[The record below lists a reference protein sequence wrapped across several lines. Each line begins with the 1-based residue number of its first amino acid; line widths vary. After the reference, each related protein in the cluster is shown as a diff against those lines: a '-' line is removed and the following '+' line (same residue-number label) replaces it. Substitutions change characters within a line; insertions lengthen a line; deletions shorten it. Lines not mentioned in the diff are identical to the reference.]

1 MNRNKNNKNNKT
13 NKAINYRG
21 FTNDIDVLNTE
32 ENKADPNCSNIMSNA
47 KK

>member
-32 ENKADPNCSNIMSNA
+32 ENKANSNSSNFMSKA
-47 KK
+47 KQ